1 MSRPI
6 SLFWSTICLLTL
18 PLSRFLRFSVA
29 ASRGRR
35 SAGCPP
41 RLCFRGSLSGRFGAL
56 CLTSR
61 CYRVALRQLWCQAI
75 CFFATDVLRC
85 IRVSLP
91 LRFALAAL
99 DASVRRCPAGTP
111 PVCRMVKISLMP
123 RSSSKSRLRI
133 ILCGFIEVPPGAPI
147 RPRAWRARAAG
158 SVPGGA
164 GTIFGAPVWLRA
176 GWPAHVFRQVRQLSV
191 CLL

>member
-1 MSRPI
+1 MVHDIFSHCHCRT
-6 SLFWSTICLLTL
+6 SLFGRIKSGTSERRLPSTSMFSRKLERAVRCSVIYKYV
-18 PLSRFLRFSVA
+18 LSCCA
-29 ASRGRR
+29 Q
-35 SAGCPP
+35 P
-41 RLCFRGSLSGRFGAL
+41 AL
-56 CLTSR
+56 
-61 CYRVALRQLWCQAI
+61 VPGQL
-75 CFFATDVLRC
+75 FFATEVLRC

-99 DASVRRCPAGTP
+99 DVSARRCPAGTP
-111 PVCRMVKISLMP
+111 PVCRMVKISFMP
-123 RSSSKSRLRI
+123 HSSSKSRLRI

-158 SVPGGA
+158 SVLGGA

-191 CLL
+191 CLI